1 MKRERAELLEELI
14 LLLLCKPLKLCSFVI
29 RLIWPRILWVG
40 TKSWSIMV
48 YENSF
53 GGCMLLQHMVHCLCV
68 VARYETRVLF
78 DQAWPRTGLN
88 SL

>member
-1 MKRERAELLEELI
+1 
-14 LLLLCKPLKLCSFVI
+14 
-29 RLIWPRILWVG
+29 
-40 TKSWSIMV
+40 
-48 YENSF
+48 
-53 GGCMLLQHMVHCLCV
+53 MLLQHMVHCLCV